1 MIDIINGTISFN
13 KIKYYDFDPIAFAKS
28 FPDPTNPRTLCTDIC
43 SLMLN
48 TTPSEKEYQMLLDTM
63 LDGAKEYE
71 WTIDDPSFKADIKL
85 KKFLIEVAKLAKYQ
99 LY

>member
-1 MIDIINGTISFN
+1 
-13 KIKYYDFDPIAFAKS
+13 
-28 FPDPTNPRTLCTDIC
+28 
-43 SLMLN
+43 
-48 TTPSEKEYQMLLDTM
+48 MLLDTM

-71 WTIDDPSFKADIKL
+71 WTIDDPKFADKRL